1 VQQVCLRGKEP
12 YSYSLSAFEGSFSS
26 FIFNTPHQGR
36 LKEVFVDFFSLFVM
50 DFIQQLQSPTL
61 AFLIG
66 GMIIAALGSELVIPE
81 SICTIIVFMLLTK
94 IGLTGGIAIRN
105 SNLTEMVLPMIFAVI
120 VGIIVVFVARYTLA
134 NLPKVKVVDAIAT
147 GGLFGAVSGSTMAA
161 GLTVLEEQ
169 KIPYEAWAGALYP
182 FMDIPALVTAIV
194 VANIYLNK
202 KKQKEA
208 AYDQESF
215 SKQPVAAG
223 NYSDQ
228 QDYPSSR
235 QEYLSQQQPADNRVK
250 IWPIIEESLRGPALS
265 AMLLGLALGIFTQPE
280 SVYKSFYD
288 PLFRGLLSVLML
300 VMGMEA
306 WSRVGEL
313 RKVAQW
319 YVVYSVIAPF
329 IHGLIAFGLGM
340 IAHYA
345 TGFSW
350 GGVVMLAVIASSSS
364 DISGPPT
371 LRAGIPSANPS
382 AYIGASTAIGT
393 PVAIG
398 LCIPFFVG
406 LAQALSGG

>member
-1 VQQVCLRGKEP
+1 M
-12 YSYSLSAFEGSFSS
+12 
-26 FIFNTPHQGR
+26 
-36 LKEVFVDFFSLFVM
+36 DFFSLFVT

-105 SNLTEMVLPMIFAVI
+105 SNLLDMVLPMIFAIV
-120 VGIIVVFVARYTLA
+120 VGILVVFIARYTLA
-134 NLPKVKVVDAIAT
+134 NLPKVKTVDAIAT

-202 KKQKEA
+202 RKIREA
-208 AYDQESF
+208 ANANIQES
-215 SKQPVAAG
+215 QPVVAE
-223 NYSDQ
+223 
-228 QDYPSSR
+228 DYPSSR
-235 QEYLSQQQPADNRVK
+235 QEYLSQQQDPEDNRVK

-288 PLFRGLLSVLML
+288 PLFRGLLSILML

-306 WSRVGEL
+306 WSRIGEL

-329 IHGLIAFGLGM
+329 IHGLAAFGLGM
-340 IAHYA
+340 IAHYT
-345 TGFSW
+345 TGFSL
-350 GGVVMLAVIASSSS
+350 GGVVILAVIASSSS

-398 LCIPFFVG
+398 VCIPFFIG
-406 LAQALSGG
+406 LAQAIGGR